1 MRKSSRKAVVR
12 ETAPRISS
20 VADAGLPVG
29 EMRMT
34 PIRLHAV
41 ALRKLAY
48 EEATPVQSAA
58 RAPNAAPERV
68 SAEVKLEGTINLR
81 TEQTSG
87 TPLVEL
93 LLSASVRPD
102 PSVRP
107 VAIDVTLAALF
118 SAGVDVSMRQLLQ
131 FVNEGGVRLLFPYLR
146 EVISAVS
153 ARGIYGP
160 IFLDPVVIG
169 PLRPDAELDRMIVEM
184 PAGSVRE

>member
-1 MRKSSRKAVVR
+1 MKKSSRKVVVR
-12 ETAPRISS
+12 ETAPGIPA

-34 PIRLHAV
+34 PIRLQAV
-41 ALRKLAY
+41 ALRKLSY
-48 EEATPVQSAA
+48 EETTPVQGAA
-58 RAPNAAPERV
+58 RELNTSPERL

-81 TEQTSG
+81 MEQTSG
-87 TPLVEL
+87 TRIVEL

-118 SAGVDVSMRQLLQ
+118 SAGVAVSTRQLLQ
-131 FVNEGGVRLLFPYLR
+131 FVNDGGVRLLFPYLR
-146 EVISAVS
+146 EIISAVS

-169 PLRPDAELDRMIVEM
+169 PLRPDAELDRLLAQM
-184 PAGSVRE
+184 PVDSGRG